1 MLTNFVRR
9 CLQWNRTKYEQEGK
23 KNQPGVKVCEQE
35 SNMKERGKKKSSD
48 RHEKT
53 QTLSYTQTLK
63 YTAAVLQM

>member
-1 MLTNFVRR
+1 MH
-9 CLQWNRTKYEQEGK
+9 WNRTKYGQEGK
-23 KNQPGVKVCEQE
+23 KLSGVKLCEQE
-35 SNMKERGKKKSSD
+35 SNIKERGEKKSSD